1 MQFNHPV
8 GDSGMLQY
16 SDKVV
21 RGTPREDSLLILQF
35 LKGMVG
41 KRFSFL
47 NYYKEIP
54 VSYDATLVHVENEM
68 AEFELHEYQAKV
80 INLERKALIYSHAE
94 SPVKEDILGEA
105 FYINPLK
112 KKVILCNFEYAK
124 IRSNMRRFVRVMLDR
139 PVEADMIFE
148 DDITRG
154 NIMNIS
160 LGGAAMHLVSR
171 DRLVPG
177 LELNLFLKLP
187 DILNGD
193 ITEVGLSAMVI
204 SVTGESAPYT
214 CILEFHPE
222 KHSQQQISYY
232 INQRQV
238 EIIKELKELNS

>member
-1 MQFNHPV
+1 
-8 GDSGMLQY
+8 MLQY

-21 RGTPREDSLLILQF
+21 RGTEREDSLVIIQF

-54 VSYDATLVHVENEM
+54 VSYDSTLLNVEDEM

-80 INLERKALIYSHAE
+80 IQIERKVLIHSHTE
-94 SPVKEDILGEA
+94 SPFKEDILGEA
-105 FYINPLK
+105 FYINTLK
-112 KKVILCNFEYAK
+112 KKVILCKFEYAK
-124 IRSNMRRFVRVMLDR
+124 IRSDMRRFVRVMLDS
-139 PVEADMIFE
+139 PVEADLIFE
-148 DDITRG
+148 NDIIKG
-154 NIMNIS
+154 NVKDLS
-160 LGGAAMHLVSR
+160 LGGAAMHLMSR
-171 DRLVPG
+171 ERLFPG

-187 DILNGD
+187 DISRGT
-193 ITEVGLSAMVI
+193 IIEVGMSATVVKVI
-204 SVTGESAPYT
+204 GESAPFH

-238 EIIKELKELNS
+238 EIIKELKELNL